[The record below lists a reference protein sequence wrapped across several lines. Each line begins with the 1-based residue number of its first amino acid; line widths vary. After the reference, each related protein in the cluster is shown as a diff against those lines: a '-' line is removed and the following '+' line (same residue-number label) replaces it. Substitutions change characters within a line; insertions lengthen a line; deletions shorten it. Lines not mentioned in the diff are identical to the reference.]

1 MTGSDARLIRGRLIE
16 ARASPRIEADMR
28 LAEFIPLNMEAILVQ
43 WEVFAASLHPAAR
56 NMTPLALRDHAQ
68 QILEAVVADLST
80 TQTRQAQAD
89 KSKGRQ
95 LKQVGAPKTAAETHA
110 ILRARSGFDI
120 NQLVAEYRALRASV
134 LRLWM
139 DQSPF
144 EKSGVNDMIRFN
156 EAI

>member
-1 MTGSDARLIRGRLIE
+1 
-16 ARASPRIEADMR
+16 MR

-89 KSKGRQ
+89 KSKGQQ
-95 LKQVGAPKTAAETHA
+95 LKQVGAPETAAETHA
-110 ILRARSGFDI
+110 ILRAKTGFDI

-134 LRLWM
+134 LRLWL
-139 DQSPF
+139 DACQPDAP
-144 EKSGVNDMIRFN
+144 NLHAIIRFN
-156 EAI
+156 